1 MNDKTS
7 FIMYTEYME
16 YLEMLDLEQRGIL
29 ITNLMAF
36 QLDQDLLEMDAV
48 TKMAFTFIKNQIVRA
63 NEKYSEICEARSNA
77 GKKGGRPRKAN
88 AFSDFENEETE
99 KQKKAKKAN
108 GFFAFSEESKKKLK
122 KLNDNDNENEHDNEH
137 EHDNEDVHDND
148 NENENDISN
157 DIVSQFNSICVSLTP
172 IKSLSGYQQLT
183 LISLLDEFSVDDFI
197 SAFEKTEASDFLSGR
212 LPGKQWRATFNWLL
226 NANHLS
232 KVLSDDYI
240 NYDNP
245 SDDDVFKIYAEGG

>member
-16 YLEMLDLEQRGIL
+16 YLEMLDLEQRGVL

-36 QLDQDLLEMDAV
+36 QLDQELLEMDAV

-88 AFSDFENEETE
+88 AFSDLGNEETE

-108 GFFAFSEESKKKLK
+108 GFFAFPEESKKKQK
-122 KLNDNDNENEHDNEH
+122 KLNDNDNDNENENEH

-148 NENENDISN
+148 NENDISN

-172 IKSLSGYQQLT
+172 IKSLSGYQRLT
-183 LISLLDEFSVDDFI
+183 LISLLDEFSADDFI
-197 SAFEKTEASDFLSGR
+197 LAFEKTEASDFLSGR

-240 NYDNP
+240 NYDST